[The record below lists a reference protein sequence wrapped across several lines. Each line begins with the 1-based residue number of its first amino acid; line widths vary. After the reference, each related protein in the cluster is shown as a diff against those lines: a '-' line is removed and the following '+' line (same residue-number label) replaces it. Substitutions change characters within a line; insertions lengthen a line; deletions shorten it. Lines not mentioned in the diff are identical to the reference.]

1 MSEALRRPV
10 ISLGATT
17 RSAKPSTRREVTWST
32 PRRTI
37 HLFNIDAK
45 LVPIKESLE
54 LRIEEPPSAEQRG
67 DGNHRQ
73 PFIGL
78 RLRAR
83 QPRQGLRA
91 GGVDPLPPLPIPQ
104 APELDIQS
112 LRLGLRLGLRLAQL
126 QIITALAQPIFGA
139 LQFRARFW
147 VSIADNARAKTR
159 RPPRHRRGSTVSPT
173 FVCDAAEAAPFFRS
187 WELQCFP
194 LHHAVWLP
202 YGRASVGRRML
213 SFVRARGRLPRF
225 RAVSPSPLAS
235 VQQALCL
242 ASLQRFS
249 CASTGTVGTVGTC
262 RYLRYLQLR
271 KISSVTSLWP
281 RSPLGRCSDA

>member
-10 ISLGATT
+10 VSLGATT

-225 RAVSPSPLAS
+225 RAVA
-235 VQQALCL
+235 V
-242 ASLQRFS
+242 
-249 CASTGTVGTVGTC
+249 STGVCATSSLSCLVAALLLCKYRRYCTYGRYR
-262 RYLRYLQLR
+262 RYL
-271 KISSVTSLWP
+271 
-281 RSPLGRCSDA
+281 

>member
-1 MSEALRRPV
+1 M
-10 ISLGATT
+10 LG
-17 RSAKPSTRREVTWST
+17 KW
-32 PRRTI
+32 
-37 HLFNIDAK
+37 
-45 LVPIKESLE
+45 
-54 LRIEEPPSAEQRG
+54 
-67 DGNHRQ
+67 
-73 PFIGL
+73 
-78 RLRAR
+78 RLRKARVRRRYKSRGWVRCHGGPPPAR

-91 GGVDPLPPLPIPQ
+91 GGVDPLPPLPVPQ

-147 VSIADNARAKTR
+147 VLIADNARAKTR
-159 RPPRHRRGSTVSPT
+159 RPPRYRRGSAASPT

-225 RAVSPSPLAS
+225 RAAVSTGVCATSSLS
-235 VQQALCL
+235 CL
-242 ASLQRFS
+242 A
-249 CASTGTVGTVGTC
+249 
-262 RYLRYLQLR
+262 
-271 KISSVTSLWP
+271 
-281 RSPLGRCSDA
+281 CSATLAQVP

>member
-1 MSEALRRPV
+1 MKPHPDGRELHIPLKHPQNMGIPPESPPQRSRRRRSTSRRFAL
-10 ISLGATT
+10 
-17 RSAKPSTRREVTWST
+17 
-32 PRRTI
+32 
-37 HLFNIDAK
+37 
-45 LVPIKESLE
+45 
-54 LRIEEPPSAEQRG
+54 
-67 DGNHRQ
+67 
-73 PFIGL
+73 FIGL

-112 LRLGLRLGLRLAQL
+112 LRLGLCLGLRLAQL

-147 VSIADNARAKTR
+147 VLIADNARAKTR
-159 RPPRHRRGSTVSPT
+159 RPPRYRRGSAASPT

-187 WELQCFP
+187 WELQCLP
-194 LHHAVWLP
+194 LRHAVWLP
-202 YGRASVGRRML
+202 YGRGSVGRRML

-225 RAVSPSPLAS
+225 RAVASPLAS

-249 CASTGTVGTVGTC
+249 CASTVGTVGTC

>member
-10 ISLGATT
+10 VSLGATT

-159 RPPRHRRGSTVSPT
+159 RPRHRRGSTVSPT

-225 RAVSPSPLAS
+225 RAVA
-235 VQQALCL
+235 V
-242 ASLQRFS
+242 
-249 CASTGTVGTVGTC
+249 STGVCATSSLSCLVAALLLCKYC
-262 RYLRYLQLR
+262 RYRRYL
-271 KISSVTSLWP
+271 
-281 RSPLGRCSDA
+281 

>member
-1 MSEALRRPV
+1 MAPAAGTQHGRATGARSRRAFGPCRRHELLQAGRVEPMVTRERRRRIVELLQAYRALVWRRRRGRWRIPRPA
-10 ISLGATT
+10 S
-17 RSAKPSTRREVTWST
+17 SARQQRR
-32 PRRTI
+32 
-37 HLFNIDAK
+37 
-45 LVPIKESLE
+45 
-54 LRIEEPPSAEQRG
+54 
-67 DGNHRQ
+67 
-73 PFIGL
+73 
-78 RLRAR
+78 RAR
-83 QPRQGLRA
+83 A
-91 GGVDPLPPLPIPQ
+91 VGVDPLPQLPVPQ
-104 APELDIQS
+104 AAELDIQI
-112 LRLGLRLGLRLAQL
+112 LLLGLRLGLRLAQL
-126 QIITALAQPIFGA
+126 LVITALAQPIFGA
-139 LQFRARFW
+139 LEFRARLW

-187 WELQCFP
+187 WELQCLP
-194 LHHAVWLP
+194 LRHAVWLP
-202 YGRASVGRRML
+202 YGRGSVGRRML

-225 RAVSPSPLAS
+225 RAVVSPLAS

-249 CASTGTVGTVGTC
+249 CASTVGTVGTC